1 LNFRELLKAWLP
13 VAVWMTLIF
22 WGSTDLMSAEH
33 TSRFFVPFLRWLN
46 PDISPAAL
54 ARAQFLLRK
63 AGHITEYA
71 ILAAL
76 LFRGWRSLLGDSL
89 SRTTAALLV
98 AMLFAA
104 SDEFHQSFFAS
115 RTASLGDVLIDSSG
129 ALLGVMLCAAFAS
142 RKRNSEPGDG
152 IV

>member
-1 LNFRELLKAWLP
+1 
-13 VAVWMTLIF
+13 MTLIF